1 MNKLYDSGVFGLYEL
16 NNDSIRIRVS
26 DLGATLVSLQFRGK
40 ETVLGYDSI
49 YEYLSGTDFLGASI
63 GRYGNRIAG
72 AAFTLGG
79 VRYTLPANEGRNQ
92 LHGGPEAFDKR
103 RWEVERQEED
113 ALRLTLLSPDGDNGF
128 PGNLRAAVT
137 YRLLPDGLRIEFE
150 GESDRDT
157 VFAPTNHSY
166 FDLGAHDALAHELF
180 VNADRVLSVDNE
192 LIPLQPVPVRG
203 KFDLR
208 SLRTLGED
216 LDHCFPLKGEHA
228 VTLRYQGLHMDLYTD
243 FPAVQ
248 IYTGAGLHAPWQKN
262 SGVAIEP
269 EFYPNSPN
277 RPDFPSTTLRAGE
290 HFFKYAEYRFTE
302 E

>member
-1 MNKLYDSGVFGLYEL
+1 M
-16 NNDSIRIRVS
+16 
-26 DLGATLVSLQFRGK
+26 RG
-40 ETVLGYDSI
+40 
-49 YEYLSGTDFLGASI
+49 
-63 GRYGNRIAG
+63 R
-72 AAFTLGG
+72 
-79 VRYTLPANEGRNQ
+79 
-92 LHGGPEAFDKR
+92 
-103 RWEVERQEED
+103 
-113 ALRLTLLSPDGDNGF
+113 
-128 PGNLRAAVT
+128 
-137 YRLLPDGLRIEFE
+137 
-150 GESDRDT
+150 
-157 VFAPTNHSY
+157 
-166 FDLGAHDALAHELF
+166 
-180 VNADRVLSVDNE
+180 
-192 LIPLQPVPVRG
+192 
-203 KFDLR
+203 FDLR

-228 VTLRYQGLHMDLYTD
+228 VTLRYQGLRMDLYTD